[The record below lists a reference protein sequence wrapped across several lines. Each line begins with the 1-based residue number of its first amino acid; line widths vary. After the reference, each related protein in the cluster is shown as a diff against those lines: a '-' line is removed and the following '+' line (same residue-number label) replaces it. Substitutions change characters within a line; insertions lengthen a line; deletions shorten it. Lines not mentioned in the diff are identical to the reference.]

1 MGMPGPRRHTKF
13 SEEFKATAA
22 ALSNLDGVLVRDV
35 ADALDIHPNML
46 SRWRKEVREGVNVAK
61 AKKLDP
67 EAKSDLERLREL
79 EKKYKILQEEH
90 LLLKKPSGLLQK
102 KDRDLRVHRS
112 KPGRTPNRSNV
123 QGLRCDSRWLLRLEE
138 APTKPTK
145 CRESDPGEGN

>member
-13 SEEFKATAA
+13 SEEFKATAV
-22 ALSNLDGVLVRDV
+22 ALSDLDGVLVRDV

-46 SRWRKEVREGVNVAK
+46 SRWRKEVREGINVAK

-90 LLLKKPSGLLQK
+90 LLLKKAIRFASEKRQ
-102 KDRDLRVHRS
+102 RS
-112 KPGRTPNRSNV
+112 SSSSKQTREDT
-123 QGLRCDSRWLLRLEE
+123 DS
-138 APTKPTK
+138 K
-145 CRESDPGEGN
+145 